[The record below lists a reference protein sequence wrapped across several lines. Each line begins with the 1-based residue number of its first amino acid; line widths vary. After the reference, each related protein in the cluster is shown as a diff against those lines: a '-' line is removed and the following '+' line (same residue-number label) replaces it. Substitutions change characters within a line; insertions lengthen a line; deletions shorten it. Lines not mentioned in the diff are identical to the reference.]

1 MPIKDQC
8 ERCQHHGMPTCPE
21 GTMPSSFDGHSC
33 ESYCKKTSINLAKPE
48 DTVPVAGT
56 PVAQSPAPA
65 TPSGPSQPAA
75 PAVQASD
82 ETPSGW
88 LAFFLYW
95 ALPIGAI
102 GSLIINIASYSAE
115 DLGYVDVGLSA
126 ALAVLV
132 AIAIFRF
139 VKHKP
144 DAVILAKTYLI
155 VCFAINLLVL
165 IGGEVESS
173 AMTKLVRSLISG
185 VAWFWYLTASE
196 QVKRI
201 IPKAT
206 RKFTSLSKWVIGV
219 FVAIPLLFI
228 GYVSSKSVKDQLA
241 MYDVIT
247 EDMLQPGEH
256 TDGKFVFKAPFG
268 YEMDST
274 VLEDSQLTV
283 FSLTNDDDVSY
294 TLCCDYLD
302 TEDFTQQ
309 EFDEYWENW
318 EDDDLKEIPSK
329 VDRASKI
336 SINDNP
342 AFFKVVKYYNEF
354 GSVYWYFA
362 MIHHEATGKTAVVSS
377 YRADSDYSSD
387 FVDFLNDIQFYK

>member
-1 MPIKDQC
+1 
-8 ERCQHHGMPTCPE
+8 
-21 GTMPSSFDGHSC
+21 MPSSFDGHSC
-33 ESYCKKTSINLAKPE
+33 ESYCKKTSINLSKPE
-48 DTVPVAGT
+48 DAVPAVET
-56 PVAQSPAPA
+56 PVTQAPAPTIPA
-65 TPSGPSQPAA
+65 GSSQPAA
-75 PAVQASD
+75 PAVQTSD

-95 ALPIGAI
+95 ALPIGSI
-102 GSLIINIASYSAE
+102 VSLITNIASYSAE
-115 DLGYVDVGLSA
+115 DLGFIDVGLSA
-126 ALAVLV
+126 SLVVLV
-132 AIAIFRF
+132 AITIFRF

-173 AMTKLVRSLISG
+173 TMTKLVRSLISG
-185 VAWFWYLTASE
+185 IAWFWYLTASE
-196 QVKRI
+196 QVERI